1 MAEGQWATVLTKQV
15 MSDDPS
21 AHPAAHI
28 AWYDCLHKD
37 ACREHS
43 REDQATHVL
52 SRSVKSTTSG
62 REHGVRDTM
71 GANED
76 NRLYRRLPRCGDARK
91 FAMST
96 FLNASRQDC

>member
-1 MAEGQWATVLTKQV
+1 MLTKQV

-52 SRSVKSTTSG
+52 SRSF
-62 REHGVRDTM
+62 
-71 GANED
+71 
-76 NRLYRRLPRCGDARK
+76 NRQRAVASMSATPWALMRTIDFTDDYRYAEMLASSRCQP
-91 FAMST
+91 S
-96 FLNASRQDC
+96 